1 MSKLNSLQTK
11 VIQLK
16 HTITTYQNYCKS
28 HNLPLPQVSDVFFA
42 PDTLQKVSNAF
53 SLRSDLNDLRHDINA
68 ELTSIES
75 QLQSSLSL
83 TLSSLHSHDAHI
95 SQLNQEMSSVQSL
108 NQQLECEVS
117 KLNETTQSQCLQL
130 SELENDL
137 IEKERLITELKSNH
151 DGKAVN
157 QQLELV
163 NLQSQVSDH
172 QSTMSKLETEI
183 SKLRFRNSQLMS
195 EINEKDLE
203 LTNQVAENN
212 ILETEFQQIQKE
224 AQNYKSQ
231 LNSAE
236 TRVTELFSELTSVK
250 SQLTNI
256 CSSKDAEWIE
266 KLENYKDEWKKSSEK
281 DQLLLKRQL
290 ESTEKN

>member
-1 MSKLNSLQTK
+1 MRSRFVLISMTFAMISMQ
-11 VIQLK
+11 
-16 HTITTYQNYCKS
+16 
-28 HNLPLPQVSDVFFA
+28 NLP
-42 PDTLQKVSNAF
+42 
-53 SLRSDLNDLRHDINA
+53 
-68 ELTSIES
+68 
-75 QLQSSLSL
+75 
-83 TLSSLHSHDAHI
+83 
-95 SQLNQEMSSVQSL
+95 QLNL
-108 NQQLECEVS
+108 NYSPL
-117 KLNETTQSQCLQL
+117 
-130 SELENDL
+130 
-137 IEKERLITELKSNH
+137 
-151 DGKAVN
+151 
-157 QQLELV
+157 
-163 NLQSQVSDH
+163 
-172 QSTMSKLETEI
+172 SKLETEI

>member
-42 PDTLQKVSNAF
+42 PDTLQK
-53 SLRSDLNDLRHDINA
+53 
-68 ELTSIES
+68 
-75 QLQSSLSL
+75 SSLSL
-83 TLSSLHSHDAHI
+83 ALSSLHSHDAHI

-117 KLNETTQSQCLQL
+117 KLNETTQSQSLQL

-157 QQLELV
+157 QQ
-163 NLQSQVSDH
+163 
-172 QSTMSKLETEI
+172 T
-183 SKLRFRNSQLMS
+183 
-195 EINEKDLE
+195 
-203 LTNQVAENN
+203 
-212 ILETEFQQIQKE
+212 
-224 AQNYKSQ
+224 
-231 LNSAE
+231 
-236 TRVTELFSELTSVK
+236 
-250 SQLTNI
+250 
-256 CSSKDAEWIE
+256 
-266 KLENYKDEWKKSSEK
+266 
-281 DQLLLKRQL
+281 
-290 ESTEKN
+290 